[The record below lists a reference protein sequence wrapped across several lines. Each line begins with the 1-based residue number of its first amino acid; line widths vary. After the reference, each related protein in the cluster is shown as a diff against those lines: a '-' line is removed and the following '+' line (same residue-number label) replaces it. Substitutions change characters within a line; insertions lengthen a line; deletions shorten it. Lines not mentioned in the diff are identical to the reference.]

1 MKNNAIYSIYRSII
15 HILYIYIYISR
26 NGETELHFPGGL
38 FLLVFVVVQVA
49 SATGNPL
56 LGVLGDPTA
65 TATAVRVLASGHSVL
80 DWAFYDA
87 GLATGAVRPGGVT
100 DVTTEK
106 RDSREYHHGLHF
118 LV

>member
-1 MKNNAIYSIYRSII
+1 MKNNAIYIL
-15 HILYIYIYISR
+15 LYIDLQYIHYTFTFIFQEMVKLNCTSQVD
-26 NGETELHFPGGL
+26 FSS
-38 FLLVFVVVQVA
+38 FVCVVQVA

-65 TATAVRVLASGHSVL
+65 TATAVRVLASGRSVL

-100 DVTTEK
+100 DVTT
-106 RDSREYHHGLHF
+106 
-118 LV
+118 VM